1 MSILA
6 KINRRRK
13 QILVHS
19 CIYYRFNENLI
30 TDFQYDAWGRELAKL
45 QIDYPNESKQADYY
59 EAFKDYTPECV
70 SGFNLPIHDPNIVN
84 KAEQLLQI
92 HLRIDE
98 LKKADLSIPKQT
110 AQSKPIKRVR
120 RGLLGEII
128 S

>member
-45 QIDYPNESKQADYY
+45 QIDYPNESKQAEYY

-70 SGFNLPIHDPNIVN
+70 SGFNLPIHSPEIVR
-84 KAEQLLQI
+84 KAEQLLKI
-92 HLRIDE
+92 HSKIDE
-98 LKKADLSIPKQT
+98 LKAE
-110 AQSKPIKRVR
+110 PIKLTQVKKPMR
-120 RGLLGEII
+120 RGLLDRV
-128 S
+128 